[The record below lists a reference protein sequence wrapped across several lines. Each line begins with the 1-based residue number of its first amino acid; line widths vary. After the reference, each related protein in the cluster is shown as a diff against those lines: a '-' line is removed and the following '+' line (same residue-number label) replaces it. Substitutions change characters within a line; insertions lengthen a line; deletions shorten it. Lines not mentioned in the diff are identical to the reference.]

1 MWEGHSIEDV
11 ATPDGFKRDPE
22 LVHRFYNERRRRL
35 LDGVEPNAAH
45 LALARLE
52 REFPGEVTVVTQ
64 NIDDLHERAGSK
76 RLIHMH
82 GELLKSRC
90 TLCGHLHECREDTC
104 IMTLCDGC
112 GTIGRVRPHVV
123 WFGEIPLHMDEI
135 AGLVSRADCFVS
147 VGTSGVV
154 YPAAGYVML
163 ARAVKARTVEI
174 NLEESEGTS
183 MFEEHRR
190 GKAGELVP
198 QFVDEILAVTR
209 EGG

>member
-22 LVHRFYNERRRRL
+22 LVHRFYNERRRKL